1 MQSAVQTGPLELN
14 NSLAAIP
21 VQAGLLLP
29 ACSISNVSPKSCDAT
44 IYSTD
49 CLKNQMPSSL
59 GMPTSSY
66 ADPGRNPEGPRDLF
80 TQQKKAAPK
89 TSSPP
94 GCSAL

>member
-66 ADPGRNPEGPRDLF
+66 ADPG
-80 TQQKKAAPK
+80 
-89 TSSPP
+89 
-94 GCSAL
+94 